1 MKRLTFIFLI
11 ILSESAMPQTFD
23 LEQDLY
29 NNYEKFR
36 EKTLTHRR
44 FKHSD
49 ILPLIKQLENSKDF
63 TVNKVGS
70 SVEGRDLFLI
80 SIGQGEKKVFLWSQ
94 MHGDE
99 PTATAALFDI
109 FNFFSDSSYSDFK
122 KHILSKVT
130 LYFLPMVNPDGA
142 EKFERRNFFDID
154 INRDAN
160 RLQTPEAV
168 ILKEVFDSLKAD
180 FGFNLHD
187 QDPRHSVGNSFKS
200 AAISFLAPAFNYE
213 KNVDPIREKSI
224 LLIGRLT
231 KMLNQFIPGH
241 IAKYSDDYEPR
252 AFGDNFQKW
261 GTSTILV
268 ESGGW
273 NNDPEKQFLKKLNFL
288 LLISAF
294 KEIADSS
301 YKNGTADT
309 YDKIPFNDKY
319 IFDLLLRNLTLNHNG
334 NKLRIDVAVNFIEF
348 VSKTDKTI
356 YKRSS
361 IQDLGDLSVFY
372 GFQDFDFSGYEIQ
385 QGKVFT
391 EKKIN
396 LKDIQTIHL
405 YDYYSKGFTVLT
417 SGDSIDG
424 RFTDFPINISF
435 REKNN
440 TTNFLRIGAPA
451 DFVLLK
457 NGKIEYVLI
466 NGFLQKVQNGSE
478 FSGNGI
484 IYK

>member
-1 MKRLTFIFLI
+1 
-11 ILSESAMPQTFD
+11 MPQNFD
-23 LEQDLY
+23 LEKGLY
-29 NNYEKFR
+29 NNYENFR

-49 ILPLIKQLENSKDF
+49 IFPLIEQLKNSKDF

-80 SIGQGEKKVFLWSQ
+80 SIGKGEKNVFLWSQ

-109 FNFFSDSSYSDFK
+109 FNFFADSSYSDFK
-122 KHILSKVT
+122 KHILSQVT

-142 EKFERRNFFDID
+142 QRFERRNFFDID
-154 INRDAN
+154 INRDAD
-160 RLQTPEAV
+160 RLQTSEAI
-168 ILKEVFDSLKAD
+168 ILKEVFDSLKAN

-187 QDPRHSVGNSFKS
+187 QDPRYSVGNSFKS

-213 KNVDPIREKSI
+213 KNIDPVREKSI

-231 KMLNQFIPGH
+231 KMLNHFIPGH

-261 GTSTILV
+261 GTSTILI

-273 NNDPEKQFLKKLNFL
+273 NNDPEKQFLRKLNFI

-294 KEIADSS
+294 KEIADGN
-301 YKNGTADT
+301 YKNESVDT

-319 IFDLLLRNLTLNHNG
+319 LFDLILRNLTLDHNG
-334 NKLRIDVAVNFIEF
+334 NKLKIDVAVNFIEF
-348 VSKTDKTI
+348 VSDSDKTI

-361 IQDLGDLSVFY
+361 IQDLGDLSIFY

-385 QGKVFT
+385 RGKVFT
-391 EKKIN
+391 EIKFNKD
-396 LKDIQTIHL
+396 DIQTIDL
-405 YDYYSKGFTVLT
+405 YDYYSKGFTMLRT
-417 SGDSIDG
+417 GDSIDG
-424 RFTDFPINISF
+424 KFTDFPFNISS
-435 REKNN
+435 RETNDN
-440 TTNFLRIGAPA
+440 TNFLRIGAPA

-457 NGKIEYVLI
+457 NGKIEYVFV
-466 NGFLQKVQNGSE
+466 NGFLQKVQNGRE